1 MRKVYLHLADK
12 HEVKLPV
19 VATVIR
25 TKGSA
30 PQVPGSSAL
39 FTDEGLISGTIGG
52 GAVEGRIQEVAGE
65 KFQTRQ
71 SGYFHFNLLNDI
83 SRKEEA
89 ICGGQITIL
98 VDADPGKHSGVFN
111 RMKTSLLNNEHG
123 VLMTIVTLS
132 DEDEVT
138 IERQWITKSEK
149 PYLPGTIISKA
160 EPVIAGMLNDADPDG
175 WCEIDLSEQMEDNRF
190 MFLES
195 VFPPL
200 KLVIAGAGHI
210 GRSLAHFGKVIGFEV
225 TVVDDRTEYAN
236 RENIPDAEHIIAE
249 DIGRTIRELPKRADT
264 YLVIVTRGHKDDA
277 EALRSCIGSEL
288 AYVGMIGS
296 RSKTTAMRGEFLKQG
311 WATESQWDA
320 VYTPIGLDINSQTV
334 EEIAISIIAQ
344 IIKVKNDRKEKRKGC
359 PA

>member
-1 MRKVYLHLADK
+1 MRKVYLHLAENQK
-12 HEVKLPV
+12 NKLPV
-19 VATVIR
+19 IATVIR

-39 FTDEGLISGTIGG
+39 FTDTGLISGTIGG

-65 KFQTRQ
+65 KYQTRQ
-71 SGYFHFNLLNDI
+71 PGYFHFNLLNDI
-83 SRKEEA
+83 SKKEEA

-98 VDADPGKHSGVFN
+98 VDADPEKHASVFS
-111 RMKTSLLNNEHG
+111 RMNASLLNNEHG
-123 VLMTIVTLS
+123 VLMTHVTLS
-132 DEDEVT
+132 SEDEVT
-138 IERQWITKSEK
+138 IERQWLTGSDKLF
-149 PYLPGTIISKA
+149 LPATIIGKA
-160 EPVIAGMLNDADPDG
+160 EKVIAGMLNDADPDG
-175 WCEIDLSEQMEDNRF
+175 WCEIDLSEESDTSSF
-190 MFLES
+190 LFLES

-210 GRSLAHFGKVIGFEV
+210 GRSLAHIGRLIGFDV
-225 TVVDDRTEYAN
+225 TVIDDRPEYAN
-236 RENIPDAEHIIAE
+236 HENIPDAEHIIAE
-249 DIGRTIRELPKRADT
+249 DIGLTISEIPKKADT

-277 EALRSCIGSEL
+277 EALRACIGSEL
-288 AYVGMIGS
+288 AYIGMIGS
-296 RSKTTAMRGEFLKQG
+296 KNKVTALRAEFIRQG